1 MHINWKDISGREFSR
16 EIRLINKLI
25 LHCSDSDNY
34 LHDDISVIKQWH
46 IERGFVDVGYHFF
59 IKKDGTIQ
67 AGRPIFMIGAHC
79 AGQNLSSLGI
89 CLSGKRSFT
98 DIQFNEAKRLCKI
111 LRDNYKIKEVDI
123 YPHHHFNKNK
133 TCPNFNLDKI
143 R

>member
-1 MHINWKDISGREFSR
+1 MHINWKDFSGREFAR

-25 LHCSDSDNY
+25 LHCSDSDNP

-46 IERGFVDVGYHFF
+46 LERGFIDVGYHFF

-67 AGRPIFMIGAHC
+67 IGRPIYMIGAHC

-89 CLSGKRSFT
+89 CFSGKTAFT
-98 DIQFNEAKRLCKI
+98 AKQFKAAKQLCI
-111 LRDNYKIKEVDI
+111 SLRDNYKIKEIDV
-123 YPHHHFNKNK
+123 YLHNHFNKNK